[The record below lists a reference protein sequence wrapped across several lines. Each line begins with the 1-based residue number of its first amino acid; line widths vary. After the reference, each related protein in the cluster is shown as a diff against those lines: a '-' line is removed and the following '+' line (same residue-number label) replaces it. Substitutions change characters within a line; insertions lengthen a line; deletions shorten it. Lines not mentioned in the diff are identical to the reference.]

1 MKPILDTLALMA
13 VTSGVSADV
22 VRGKIE
28 EEPSGWVETVDK
40 VIDVKPGGTLRLDSD
55 RGGE

>member
-1 MKPILDTLALMA
+1 MKPILVILVFML
-13 VTSGVSADV
+13 VISGVLVDV
-22 VRGKIE
+22 VCGTIE
-28 EEPSGWVETVDK
+28 EEFSGWVETVDK